1 MKIDNKIIL
10 EALIMERD
18 RLLRKEP
25 ELLKYQLEIDAILRE
40 VGDDFNKRM
49 IVLNQLMF
57 LKVKNE
63 LIPAREKLKETLL
76 NITDFDEAA

>member
-18 RLLRKEP
+18 RLLKKEP
-25 ELLKYQLEIDAILRE
+25 ELLKYQLEIDAILKE

-57 LKVKNE
+57 MKVKNE